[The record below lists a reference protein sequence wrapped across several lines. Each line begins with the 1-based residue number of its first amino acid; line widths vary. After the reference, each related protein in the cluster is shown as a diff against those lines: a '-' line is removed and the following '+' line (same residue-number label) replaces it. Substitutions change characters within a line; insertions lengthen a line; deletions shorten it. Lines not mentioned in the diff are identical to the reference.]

1 MKGTPMARHFHD
13 NCTYCGTQFQG
24 PVHGDVQSEVASHE
38 GSCESNPANQSTE
51 DIIDKARKELGD

>member
-1 MKGTPMARHFHD
+1 MARHFHD
-13 NCTYCGTQFQG
+13 NCTYCGTPFQG

-38 GSCESNPANQSTE
+38 ASCESNPANQSTQ